1 MEVDRG
7 VVVGSGS
14 VVGDGT
20 MLDQES
26 TVEAN
31 VTLGRDV
38 QVSQG
43 VEIQGNAASAK
54 ARSSIKAWFFARV
67 QWLVNMPEL
76 DAIQKWATTA

>member
-1 MEVDRG
+1 
-7 VVVGSGS
+7 

-54 ARSSIKAWFFARV
+54 A
-67 QWLVNMPEL
+67 
-76 DAIQKWATTA
+76 